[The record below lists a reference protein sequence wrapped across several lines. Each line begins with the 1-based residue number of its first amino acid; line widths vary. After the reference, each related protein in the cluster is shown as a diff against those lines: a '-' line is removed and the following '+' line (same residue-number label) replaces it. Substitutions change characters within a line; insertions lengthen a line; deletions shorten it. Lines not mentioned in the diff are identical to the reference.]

1 MTPTPTE
8 GPERRVTVAAFTS
21 KGYGEG
27 SVTSIPVERRVGERR
42 ARYDEVSHLMRVGP
56 LTPVLDPRSG
66 TDRRAPREKG
76 SVEQDIG
83 APGLDTQ
90 GGFTAASAGPTPFA
104 LRDLRVAA
112 GRGERSYCAQ
122 CVGEASQGGEA

>member
-1 MTPTPTE
+1 MGVLARTYGDVKEVRYMT
-8 GPERRVTVAAFTS
+8 
-21 KGYGEG
+21 
-27 SVTSIPVERRVGERR
+27 
-42 ARYDEVSHLMRVGP
+42 
-56 LTPVLDPRSG
+56 RSG